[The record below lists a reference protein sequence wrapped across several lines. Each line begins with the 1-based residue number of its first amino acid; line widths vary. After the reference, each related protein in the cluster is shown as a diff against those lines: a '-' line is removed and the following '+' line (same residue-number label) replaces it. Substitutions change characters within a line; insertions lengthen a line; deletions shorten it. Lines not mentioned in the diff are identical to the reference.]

1 MKEGTAG
8 PFKPSTT
15 MFSSKPL
22 GLPGSPERK
31 AWEKRYSD
39 ERKQNEEVA
48 KIDLEDN
55 ETLDKIIDE
64 AIDWL
69 NTFRQG
75 KVLYAPNEQ
84 SPYTGW
90 AKAMWGNGQ
99 TQLLI
104 QYKDGKMDG
113 PSMQWHSNGQKSS
126 ELIRKD
132 DKLITAVVWK
142 PNGGKCPV
150 TNVVDGNGVVVVYNE
165 DGTEDRRATYQDG
178 KEVFD

>member
-1 MKEGTAG
+1 MPPDELI
-8 PFKPSTT
+8 PSNRNELSRRGDGINPITSQ
-15 MFSSKPL
+15 MSHDLLARSK
-22 GLPGSPERK
+22 
-31 AWEKRYSD
+31 
-39 ERKQNEEVA
+39 
-48 KIDLEDN
+48 
-55 ETLDKIIDE
+55 ETLDEIIAE

-165 DGTEDRRATYQDG
+165 DGTEDRRTTYKDG
-178 KEVFD
+178 EIVRD